1 MHAMRLVHDGVHAAS
16 RRDSSVRTY
25 PPPATPSNEFRKGG
39 LRMNKIYEA
48 SIIIALLL
56 LSPIV
61 FALKAFTRRGVR

>member
-1 MHAMRLVHDGVHAAS
+1 
-16 RRDSSVRTY
+16 
-25 PPPATPSNEFRKGG
+25 
-39 LRMNKIYEA
+39 MNKIYEA